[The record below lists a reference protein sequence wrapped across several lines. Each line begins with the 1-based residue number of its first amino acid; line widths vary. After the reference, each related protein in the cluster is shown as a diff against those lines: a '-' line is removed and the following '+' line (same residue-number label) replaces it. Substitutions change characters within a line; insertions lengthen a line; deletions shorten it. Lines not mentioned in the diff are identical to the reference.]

1 MSDIIGTAPFA
12 DAPVFTPEAPEVKTV
27 SPTLAPTIAPT
38 EVPTVVSTEDT
49 PTAEKADESPTA
61 EPKAE
66 PKKVDPRQ
74 RKLAELSYELR
85 EARRANERMNERLMG
100 LVEKTTTQNLQGHEI
115 KQPKIEDYQT
125 IDDFL
130 DAKLEYRD
138 KQKAKTKEAES
149 EPGSEYLDRSKTAK
163 EEMTLTGSDK
173 YEDFEEVVFSDGLKI
188 TPIMRDALFALSA
201 DDSGLSADI
210 AYYLGKN
217 PKEAA
222 RIAKL
227 EPVRQ
232 LTELGKLE
240 LKVSKPEETKKP
252 SAAPAPISPVGGSNT
267 PSDEIAPVMDFKQF
281 LKIRNK
287 QLGRK

>member
-1 MSDIIGTAPFA
+1 MSDVMGTPPLFG
-12 DAPVFTPEAPEVKTV
+12 DAPVFTPEAPEVKPV
-27 SPTLAPTIAPT
+27 SPEPISEPTKAEPQ
-38 EVPTVVSTEDT
+38 EDT
-49 PTAEKADESPTA
+49 PTAEKADASPA
-61 EPKAE
+61 ADPKAE

-138 KQKAKTKEAES
+138 KQKAKTKEAEA
-149 EPGSEYLDRSKTAK
+149 EPDNEYRDRAKTAK
-163 EEMTLTGSDK
+163 EELTLSGTDK
-173 YEDFEEVVFSDGLKI
+173 YDDFEEVVFSDGLKI
-188 TPIMRDALFALSA
+188 TPIMRDALFALSS

-240 LKVSKPEETKKP
+240 LKVSGKPEETKKP